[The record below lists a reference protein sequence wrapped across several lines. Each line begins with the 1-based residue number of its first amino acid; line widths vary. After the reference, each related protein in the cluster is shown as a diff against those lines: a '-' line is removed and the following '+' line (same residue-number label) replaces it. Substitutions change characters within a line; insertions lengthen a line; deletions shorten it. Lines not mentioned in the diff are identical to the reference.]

1 LSLPGIGIHGTNAPS
16 SIYKLATHGCIRLHP
31 EDVRNLFPE
40 VDVGTSGRIIYEPVL
55 VTKVANAVY
64 LEVHPDA
71 YKTAPDPFRKVLD
84 IASTG
89 GFLEMLDLSRVK
101 EVIHKR
107 DGIARD
113 VTRR

>member
-1 LSLPGIGIHGTNAPS
+1 
-16 SIYKLATHGCIRLHP
+16 
-31 EDVRNLFPE
+31 
-40 VDVGTSGRIIYEPVL
+40 
-55 VTKVANAVY
+55 
-64 LEVHPDA
+64 
-71 YKTAPDPFRKVLD
+71 VLD